1 MGYVA
6 TPLWVVFGSK
16 WASRGVS
23 NEFTHDLCQ
32 TINSLLFTE
41 KVMTTEA
48 ASIMLVDDH
57 PLLRKGLKQLI
68 AMEDDMTVVAEA
80 SSGADALKL
89 AEEHDPDLI
98 VLDLNMQGMDGIETL
113 KKLRDNGVTSRII
126 MLTVSDA
133 DDDVVAAITNGAD
146 GYLLKDMEPELL
158 LEQIHRAVTGK
169 MVLSEAIT
177 EILAT
182 ALRQPTKS
190 PSSQLS
196 SLTNREYEIL
206 SLIAKGMSNKV
217 IARELDISDGTVKV
231 HVKHLLKKLGLRS
244 RVEAAVW
251 MVNQQGEQ
259 E

>member
-1 MGYVA
+1 
-6 TPLWVVFGSK
+6 
-16 WASRGVS
+16 
-23 NEFTHDLCQ
+23 
-32 TINSLLFTE
+32 
-41 KVMTTEA
+41 MTTEA

-80 SSGADALKL
+80 SNGPDALLL
-89 AEEHDPDLI
+89 AAEHDPDLI

-113 KKLRDNGVTSRII
+113 KRLRDSGVTSRII

-182 ALRQPTKS
+182 ALRQPTQS
-190 PSSQLS
+190 TTSQLS
-196 SLTNREYEIL
+196 NLTNREHEIL

-251 MVNQQGEQ
+251 MVNLQGNKTTQ
-259 E
+259 